1 MKISKQLSDQAI
13 LGELGGRIAAVRLA
27 RNLTQAAL
35 AEEAGISKRAVE
47 RLESGEVA
55 VRLSG
60 LVRVCRA
67 LDLME
72 RLDGLVP
79 LPAVSP
85 VEQLKRAGRQRQRA
99 SSRRTP
105 GKAAKPWTWGDES

>member
-1 MKISKQLSDQAI
+1 MKISKQLSDQAV
-13 LGELGGRIAAVRLA
+13 LSELGDRIAAARLA
-27 RNLTQAAL
+27 RNMTQAAL
-35 AEEAGISKRAVE
+35 AEEAGLSKRAIE

-55 VRLSG
+55 ARLSG
-60 LVRVCRA
+60 LVRVCRS

-85 VEQLKRAGRQRQRA
+85 VEQLKRASRHRKRA
-99 SSRRTP
+99 SGRRTP
-105 GKAAKPWTWGDES
+105 PKTAKTWVWGDES